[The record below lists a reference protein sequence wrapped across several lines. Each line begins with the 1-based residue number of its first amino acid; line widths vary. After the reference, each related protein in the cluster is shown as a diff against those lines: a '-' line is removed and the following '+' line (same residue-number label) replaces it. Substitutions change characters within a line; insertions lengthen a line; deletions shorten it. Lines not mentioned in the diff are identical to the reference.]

1 MIHFPFSTFPLPS
14 SIFCLP
20 SSIFRFPFSTFHLP
34 SSVFHFPFSPF
45 HLPSSVF
52 HFPFSPFHLP
62 SSVFHLPFSVFLFLS
77 SVFRLPSSIL
87 KRAFDT
93 IVSLLVIT
101 IALPLWL
108 VVAIAIKLDSP
119 GPVFYRGQRVGK
131 DGKLFAIYKFRTMVV
146 DAPNRGPG
154 ITHGADPR
162 ITRVGRFLRKL
173 KIDEMPQLINVLKGE
188 MSIVG
193 PRPEDPRYV
202 AHYTPEQRRVLSVR
216 PGMASPA
223 FIKYRHEED
232 LLAVA
237 GDDLERVY
245 LTQVLPDKLRMDM
258 AYIDTQSFLGDLA
271 ILVRAAIS
279 LFTTASV
286 DESEHGVGGRE
297 GGRKGEDVTGER

>member
-1 MIHFPFSTFPLPS
+1 MM
-14 SIFCLP
+14 
-20 SSIFRFPFSTFHLP
+20 
-34 SSVFHFPFSPF
+34 
-45 HLPSSVF
+45 
-52 HFPFSPFHLP
+52 
-62 SSVFHLPFSVFLFLS
+62 
-77 SVFRLPSSIL
+77 
-87 KRAFDT
+87 KRAFDF
-93 IVSLLVIT
+93 IISFLVML

-108 VVAIAIKLDSP
+108 AVAIAIKLDSP

-223 FIKYRHEED
+223 FIKYRYEEE
-232 LLAVA
+232 LLALWNRTGNIDHLSTDYSTGQA
-237 GDDLERVY
+237 AARDDLEQVY
-245 LTQVLPDKLRMDM
+245 LTRVLPDKLRMDL
-258 AYIDTQSFLGDLA
+258 AYIDTWSFLGDLA
-271 ILVRAAIS
+271 ILARAAIS
-279 LFTTASV
+279 LFTRASV
-286 DESEHGVGGRE
+286 DKVS
-297 GGRKGEDVTGER
+297 TGENKRQRGRGKRE